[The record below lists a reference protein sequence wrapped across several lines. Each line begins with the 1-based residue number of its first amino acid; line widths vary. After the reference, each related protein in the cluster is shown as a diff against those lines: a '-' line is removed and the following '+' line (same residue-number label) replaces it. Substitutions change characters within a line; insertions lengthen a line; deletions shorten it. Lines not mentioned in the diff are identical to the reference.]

1 MPRRKKNA
9 RKIKYKGK
17 KVKLRPTGP
26 RICYI
31 PDDGIR
37 PGRIVAAAEYVTEKK
52 GSGEMVK

>member
-1 MPRRKKNA
+1 MPRRNKNA

-17 KVKLRPTGP
+17 KIRIKLRPTGP

-37 PGRIVAAAEYVTEKK
+37 PGKIVAAAEYVEAK
-52 GSGEMVK
+52 